1 MNELIEKLKDKNYV
15 RAFGLMKPE
24 EQKCLEEANGKNGVI
39 VLLNSGWEPGNMAFD
54 CPHLTY
60 AIKPDY
66 QPEPEFVDLEIHET
80 EDSRYAELRSLQAD
94 YKGYSLDIADL
105 VSLPDFVGF
114 HYDEETAVGLEDVA
128 NLMDKK
134 DTVYARFRS

>member
-1 MNELIEKLKDKNYV
+1 MNELIEKLKDKDYV
-15 RAFGLMKPE
+15 RAFGVMKPE
-24 EQKCLEEANGKNGVI
+24 EQECLKKVRKVNCVI
-39 VLLNSGWEPGNMAFD
+39 FNDTWALPYQLCQPFENRF
-54 CPHLTY
+54 TY

-66 QPEPEFVDLEIHET
+66 QPEFVDLEIHET
-80 EDSRYAELRSLQAD
+80 EDSRYAELRSLHAD